1 MKSEE
6 LFNEALKLFPMGVNS
21 PVRYYSPVP
30 VMFSQGKGSKI
41 MDVDGNE
48 YIDYSLGFGPMIL
61 GHANDNVISKIKDQ
75 LDKGILFGSIT
86 ENEIELGKI
95 IKNAIKSINKMRF
108 TNSGTEA
115 TMHAIRLA
123 RGYTGKKYILK
134 MEGGYHGS
142 HDYALIKSG
151 SGTMTF
157 GVPSSAGVPEEVSKT
172 VLVGQYNDKESIEK
186 LFKEFGNDI
195 AAVITEPVLGN
206 IGVINPGN
214 DFLKFLR
221 EITIKYS
228 SLLIFDEVIT
238 GFRFAFKGYQDII
251 NVIPDI
257 TTLGKIIGGG
267 APVGMFGGRE
277 DIMDKI
283 SPGGNVY
290 EAGTF
295 SGNPLTM
302 SAGIATMNILK
313 NKNYDYINN
322 YADKLVN
329 GLNEIIEENKI
340 NANINKCYSMF
351 QLFFNDKKV
360 NSYNIARLSDAG
372 KFKKMFEL
380 LLKENI
386 YLPPSQFETEFISFA
401 HNNDDLNNTIN
412 AFSRVLKCL

>member
-6 LFNEALKLFPMGVNS
+6 LFNEALTLFPMGVNS

-30 VMFSQGKGSKI
+30 VMFSQGKGSKVI
-41 MDVDGNE
+41 DVDNNE

-61 GHANDNVISKIKDQ
+61 GHANDEVASAMKKQIDR
-75 LDKGILFGSIT
+75 GILFGSIT
-86 ENEIELGKI
+86 ENEINLGKI
-95 IKNAIKSINKMRF
+95 IKNAIKSMEKMRF
-108 TNSGTEA
+108 TNSGTES

-123 RGYTGKKYILK
+123 RGYTNRKYILK
-134 MEGGYHGS
+134 MEGGYHGA

-172 VLVGQYNDKESIEK
+172 VLVGQYNDKSSIEN
-186 LFKEFGNDI
+186 LFKEFGNEI

-206 IGVINPGN
+206 IGVINPEN

-221 EITIKYS
+221 EITEKYS

-251 NVIPDI
+251 NVKPDL

-267 APVGMFGGRE
+267 APVGAFGGRE
-277 DIMDKI
+277 DIMNKI
-283 SPGGNVY
+283 SPEGDVY

-302 SAGIATMNILK
+302 SAGIATLNILK
-313 NKNYDYINN
+313 NKDYNYIIDYT
-322 YADKLVN
+322 DKLVKN
-329 GLNEIIEENKI
+329 LNDIIEENKI
-340 NANINKCYSMF
+340 KANINKCYSMF

-360 NSYNIARLSDAG
+360 NNYNIAKLSDAN

-380 LLKENI
+380 LLKEGI

-401 HNNDDLNNTIN
+401 HNNEDLDNTVK
-412 AFSRVLKCL
+412 AFSKVLKCL